1 MDKILSPALINWRVG
16 EQNIRKKRDSPAP
29 EDMAALS
36 VGHGPEWQNWRCKLE
51 WSIIN
56 NPIAKKKRVICRPSG
71 ISLNSAP
78 SGFLK
83 IALILILCV
92 SFQSISVTVMIN
104 TCCFEEKVTQSG
116 QFAFQFYMQIL
127 SDKQTLHVYDVNF
140 FCNALLRGTW
150 LLFEPA
156 TFLDLSFI
164 TPPAMNYWLV
174 TCTTL

>member
-1 MDKILSPALINWRVG
+1 MHQKYYRFQLKSLTQYTDPSYPQSHN
-16 EQNIRKKRDSPAP
+16 S
-29 EDMAALS
+29 
-36 VGHGPEWQNWRCKLE
+36 
-51 WSIIN
+51 
-56 NPIAKKKRVICRPSG
+56 IAKKKRFICRHSG
-71 ISLNSAP
+71 NSLNSAP

-150 LLFEPA
+150 CYSLLFEPA
-156 TFLDLSFI
+156 TFLDLSCI
-164 TPPAMNYWLV
+164 TPPTINY
-174 TCTTL
+174 